1 MKVIVY
7 ATATWPWCT
16 KVKSYLDSKNVD
28 YEEVNVLEDRVAAL
42 EMVKRSHSRGVPV
55 IEVNGDI
62 VVGYDV
68 NAINS
73 LLGIS

>member
-1 MKVIVY
+1 MKVILY
-7 ATATWPWCT
+7 ATSKWMWCI
-16 KVKSYLDSKNVD
+16 KVKSYLNSKNID
-28 YEEVNVLEDRVAAL
+28 FEEVNVSEDRVAAM
-42 EMVKRSHSRGVPV
+42 EMVNKSHSRGVPV

-62 VVGYDV
+62 VVGYDI